1 MRRRK
6 VVFKTRSASQQQP
19 SPPQQGRAQAVRH
32 PSPTRRLD
40 ELLSDSARIE
50 ELSDSEFETMEGGGA
65 AEVVPDLV
73 DLDIKPQAPALFS
86 QKPVI
91 QDDLETGTSQEQE
104 KTVEKVLPFMTGNP
118 NKFPLNSHGVPHLN
132 REGTVP
138 YATDALAEWP
148 EQFIILDASRP
159 WIPYWSLTA
168 LALLGEDVTSTRE
181 GLAETY
187 RPLQHPT
194 GGFGGGHGQTPH
206 VICSYATTLALLT
219 AGGPPCYDVINR
231 TTMHSFLSRMKQP
244 SGGFTVAQGGEEDV
258 RGAYCALVVTSLLN
272 LPLTLPSSAP
282 AYAALKAQCS
292 GDEEP
297 TLITGL
303 GAWLSRCQ
311 TFEGGIGGAP
321 DNEAH
326 GAYAFCAL
334 ACLCIMG
341 PPAES
346 IPAALDV
353 PALVRWLSSRQLA
366 PEGGFAGRANKL
378 VDGCYNHWVGGCWAL
393 VEAALG
399 LSGEGQE
406 LWSREGMIRYILC
419 ACQGPKGGLRDKPG
433 KPVDGYHTAYNL
445 CGLSAAQH
453 RYTYPSSAAQLFAG
467 TLAAAYN
474 WEAADA
480 PNDSLPFDDADR
492 VGRVHPVFVLPW
504 GKAELARAYFEEK
517 GWPAEGL
524 ERVR

>member
-1 MRRRK
+1 M
-6 VVFKTRSASQQQP
+6 SGQ
-19 SPPQQGRAQAVRH
+19 PQQRRAQPDATQPT
-32 PSPTRRLD
+32 PSTRLD
-40 ELLSDSARIE
+40 ELLSSSARIE

-65 AEVVPDLV
+65 TEDEVVPTLT
-73 DLDIKPQAPALFS
+73 DLDIQPKVPELFS
-86 QKPVI
+86 TKPVLV
-91 QDDLETGTSQEQE
+91 DGFETGTTQEQDA
-104 KTVEKVLPFMTGNP
+104 TVEKILPFMTGNP
-118 NKFPLNSHGVPHLN
+118 HNFSLNSHGIPQLN
-132 REGTVP
+132 RGPTVE
-138 YATDALAEWP
+138 YVADALTEWP
-148 EQFIILDASRP
+148 EQFIVLDASRP

-168 LALLGEDVTSTRE
+168 LALLGEDITSTRE
-181 GLAETY
+181 GLVETY
-187 RPLQHPT
+187 RPLQSPT

-206 VICSYATTLALLT
+206 VICSYATTLSLLT

-244 SGGFTVAQGGEEDV
+244 SGGFTVTEGGEEDV
-258 RGAYCALVVTSLLN
+258 RGAYCALVIASLLN
-272 LPLTLPSSAP
+272 LPLTIPSSAP
-282 AYAALKAQCS
+282 AYAALKAQCV
-292 GDEEP
+292 GDAEP
-297 TLITGL
+297 TLTTGL

-341 PPAES
+341 PPSEA

-393 VEAALG
+393 VEAALQLPAG
-399 LSGEGQE
+399 AE

-419 ACQGPKGGLRDKPG
+419 ACQGKKGGLRDKPG

-445 CGLSAAQH
+445 CGLSSAQH
-453 RYTYPSSAAQLFAG
+453 RYTYPSAPQQLFSG
-467 TLAAAYN
+467 PLAAGYN
-474 WEAADA
+474 WEAAELPA
-480 PNDSLPFDDADR
+480 GGALPFDEGDR
-492 VGRVHPVFVLPW
+492 VGRFHPVFVLPW

-517 GWPAEGL
+517 GWPAQDL
-524 ERVR
+524 ERV